1 MEKDFITA
9 TPDTGGAGTTQVTVT
24 AEENLWSARTTS
36 LNVGNGEISRTVPI
50 SQAKELVEC
59 NITVKWFKGT
69 GTDGA
74 RAMMFEAYCDQDVA
88 RNLQVD
94 FTFEQA
100 DPTGEF
106 VYSTP
111 ISIFIGKGDNQS
123 GTYECP
129 YYDYAFRFKDNTA
142 TITPAQ
148 DSEYYYTFVDFESYY
163 PIVTIK
169 PLKISSGG
177 QTRYLKL
184 NASTKVAVTVAAF
197 VTVYY
202 NDGTSPDH
210 VTLYIQEG
218 QSLGDNQTYFGERAE
233 YAVITSGTPDE
244 GGAQIFEYDTAPY
257 YRS

>member
-24 AEENLWSARTTS
+24 AEENTGSARTTS
-36 LNVGNGEISRTVPI
+36 LNVGNGQIARTVAI

-59 NITVKWFKGT
+59 NITVKWMKGT
-69 GTDGA
+69 GSDGA

-88 RNLQVD
+88 SNLQVD

-142 TITPAQ
+142 TISPAQ
-148 DSEYYYTFVDFESYY
+148 DSEYYYSFVDFESYY
-163 PIVTIK
+163 PIITIK
-169 PLKISSGG
+169 PLKIASGG
-177 QTRYLKL
+177 STRYLKL
-184 NASTKVAVTVAAF
+184 NASGKVATTVAALA
-197 VTVYY
+197 TVYY
-202 NDGTSPDH
+202 NDGTSPERT
-210 VTLYIQEG
+210 TLYIQEG

-233 YAVITSGTPDE
+233 YAVISNGTPAE
-244 GGAQIFEYDTAPY
+244 GGGQIFEYDSTPL
-257 YRS
+257 YR

>member
-24 AEENLWSARTTS
+24 AEENTGSARTTS
-36 LNVGNGEISRTVPI
+36 LNVGNGQIARTVAI

-59 NITVKWFKGT
+59 NITVKWMKGP
-69 GTDGA
+69 GSDGA

-88 RNLQVD
+88 SNLQVD

-111 ISIFIGKGDNQS
+111 ISIFIAKGDNQS

-129 YYDYAFRFKDNTA
+129 YYDYAFRFKDNMA
-142 TITPAQ
+142 TISPAQ
-148 DSEYYYTFVDFESYY
+148 DDEYYYTFVDFESYY
-163 PIVTIK
+163 PIVTIR
-169 PLKISSGG
+169 PLKIASGG
-177 QTRYLKL
+177 ETRDLKL
-184 NASTKVAVTVAAF
+184 YASAKVAVRVIAG

-202 NDGTSPDH
+202 NDGTSPQSIN
-210 VTLYIQEG
+210 LFINEG
-218 QSLGDNQTYFGERAE
+218 QTLSDTSTYFGERAE
-233 YAVITSGTPDE
+233 YAVITNGTPDE
-244 GGAQIFEYDTAPY
+244 GGGQIFEYDITPY
-257 YRS
+257 YR